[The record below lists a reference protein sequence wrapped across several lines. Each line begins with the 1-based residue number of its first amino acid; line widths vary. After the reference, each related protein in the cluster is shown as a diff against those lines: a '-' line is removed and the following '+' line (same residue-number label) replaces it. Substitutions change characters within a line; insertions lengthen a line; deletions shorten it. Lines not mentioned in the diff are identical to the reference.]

1 MVYKRLVFSSAI
13 VRTLLFVIVV
23 FNFLVHQKPLLTDI
37 EDFGRWQ
44 MFRLRYHLFH
54 CCVET

>member
-1 MVYKRLVFSSAI
+1 MVYKRLVFSSVTVQI
-13 VRTLLFVIVV
+13 LLFVSVV

-44 MFRLRYHLFH
+44 RFRLQYHLFH